1 MFKWAKRQLDRISS
15 PTLDWVQVEITTH
28 CNGSCIYCPHTIMR
42 NQWVNR
48 HMPVEL
54 FNKLIPFIGY
64 TDLVYLQGWGE
75 PLLNNNFFEMVRTCK
90 ALGKRV
96 GFTTNGMLL
105 TEDTI
110 QTLVELQLDII
121 GISLAGTTAR
131 TNDRIRKGSNLDKVI
146 SHLELLRKI
155 KAEKKSQAPA
165 VHLAYLMLRSN
176 FHELKDILH
185 IARKVGAKQI
195 VASNLTL
202 IVDPKLSSE
211 AIFNDTER
219 MDYYRNTLEEIK
231 QRAAREKIIFDYH
244 GPGLEEASVC
254 CRENVR
260 QACVINIEGE
270 VVPCVLTNPV
280 LCGNREAPHG
290 KTSRY
295 TFKDQS
301 FPLRGMSFGNIRNE
315 SLTRIWNKKEYLKF
329 RDLFDPQKA
338 GKPEQIHSKMPERC
352 VKCYKR
358 LGA

>member
-1 MFKWAKRQLDRISS
+1 MFQWAKRQLDRISS

-42 NQWVNR
+42 NRWVSR
-48 HMPVEL
+48 HMPIEL
-54 FNKLIPFIGY
+54 FNELIPFLGY

-75 PLLNNNFFEMVRTCK
+75 PLLNSDFFEMVRACK
-90 ALGKRV
+90 ARGKRV

-110 QTLVELQLDII
+110 QTLVALQLDII

-131 TNDRIRKGSNLDKVI
+131 TNDRIRKGSNLNRVI
-146 SHLELLRKI
+146 SHLEILHKI
-155 KAEKKSQAPA
+155 KAEMKSQVPA

-176 FHELKDILH
+176 FHELREILP
-185 IARKVGAKQI
+185 IARKVGAQQI

-202 IVDPKLSSE
+202 IVDPKLSAE

-231 QRAAREKIIFDYH
+231 QRAAREKIVFDYH

-260 QACVINIEGE
+260 KACVINIEGE

-280 LCGNREAPHG
+280 LCGNREATHG
-290 KTSRY
+290 KTPRH

-329 RDLFDPQKA
+329 RDLFDPRKT
-338 GKPEQIHSKMPERC
+338 GKPEQVHSKMPECC
-352 VKCYKR
+352 VTCYKR